1 MSAITNVSR
10 RGFLTAAS
18 GLVLGIVLPEGAD
31 LDAQQFRGGFL
42 PGAPANPK
50 PNAYIHIATDDTVT
64 FMITKSELG
73 QGPVTSLSQL
83 LADELDCDWARVRT
97 EFAPVDT
104 SLYGPLQGVVG
115 SMSIRTLWN
124 PLRRAG
130 AAGRAMLIEAAAAKW
145 GVDKS
150 QCRTENGFVI
160 HVANNQRL
168 SYGSLAETAAS
179 LPVPANVQPKD
190 PKQFKLIATPVKR
203 LDTRDKVSG
212 RAGFGIDARVPGMLY
227 AVVERCP
234 VFGGKAVSFDAT
246 HAKAVPGVKNVI
258 PVSSGVA
265 VLADNTWSAMQ
276 GRRALEVK
284 WDEGPSAIVDSA
296 AISKMFVERA
306 QQAGVTARKEGTGS
320 EALGGGAKVLE
331 AVYEAPFL
339 SHAPMEPMNCTAR
352 VTADGCDV
360 WASTQMQ
367 TPSRDIAAQ
376 VAGLPKDQVR
386 IHTQFCGGGFG
397 RRARVDF
404 VAEAVEISKAAGVP
418 VKVTWSREDDMQH
431 DWYRPAAYVKLR
443 AALDAEGWP
452 TAYAADIACPP
463 FPTVEK
469 LSRTA
474 VQGFDDLRYKIPNL
488 QIDYH
493 MATTHVPVSYWRS
506 VGHSQNGF
514 FIESFMDEM
523 AVAAGKDPVQ
533 FRRHLL
539 ADTPRMLG
547 VLNLAAEKAGWG
559 KSLPSG
565 RFQGVSAINN
575 IGSFNAQVA
584 EISIAQG
591 KLRVHRIVCAVDCGH
606 TVNPAII
613 RQQIEGGIV
622 FGLAAA
628 LKGAITIDRGRVQ
641 QSNFDTYDVIRIDEM
656 PQVEVHVV
664 PSTEAPGGIGEA
676 STPGIAPAVANAVF
690 AATGKRI
697 RKLPIRAAD
706 LV

>member
-10 RGFLTAAS
+10 RGFLTAAG
-18 GLVLGIVLPEGAD
+18 GLVLGVVLPERAK
-31 LDAQQFRGGFL
+31 LDAQQFGGGVL

-50 PNAYIHIATDDTVT
+50 PSAYIHIAADDTVT
-64 FMITKSELG
+64 FLITKSELG
-73 QGPVTSLSQL
+73 QGPVTSLSQI
-83 LADELDCDWARVRT
+83 LADELDCDWSKVRT

-104 SLYGPLQGVVG
+104 TLYGPLQGVVG
-115 SMSIRTLWN
+115 SMSIRTLWT

-130 AAGRAMLIEAAAAKW
+130 ATGRAMLIDAAAQKW

-150 QCRTENGFVI
+150 QCRTEKGFV
-160 HVANNQRL
+160 VNTATSARL
-168 SYGSLAETAAS
+168 SYGSLADAAAN

-190 PKQFKLIATPVKR
+190 PKDFKLIATPVKR
-203 LDTRDKVSG
+203 LDTGLKVTG
-212 RAGFGIDARVPGMLY
+212 RAPFGIDARRPGMVY

-234 VFGGKAVSFDAT
+234 VFGGKVASFDASK
-246 HAKAVPGVKNVI
+246 AKAVPGVKDVI
-258 PVSSGVA
+258 QISSGVA
-265 VLADNTWSAMQ
+265 VIADNTWSAMQ
-276 GRRALEVK
+276 GRKVLEVK
-284 WDEGPSAIVDSA
+284 WDEGPSAAVTSA
-296 AISKMFVERA
+296 SISKMFAERT
-306 QQAGVTARKEGTGS
+306 QQAGVNARKEGAGAA
-320 EALGGGAKVLE
+320 ALSDGAKTLE

-339 SHAPMEPMNCTAR
+339 SHAPMEPMNCTAH
-352 VTADGCDV
+352 VTADSCEV

-376 VAGLPKDQVR
+376 ITGLPKDKVQV
-386 IHTQFCGGGFG
+386 HTQFVGGGFG

-443 AALDAEGWP
+443 AALDADGWP
-452 TAYAADIACPP
+452 TAYAANVACPP
-463 FPTVEK
+463 FPIVEN

-474 VQGFDDLRYKIPNL
+474 VQGFDDLRYKIPNM

-493 MATTHVPVSYWRS
+493 VANTHVPVSYWRS

-514 FIESFMDEM
+514 FIESFMDEL
-523 AVAAGKDPVQ
+523 AAASGKDSVE

-547 VLNLAAEKAGWG
+547 VLNLAAEKAGWD
-559 KSLPSG
+559 KPLPPG
-565 RFQGVSAINN
+565 RFRGVSAINN

-584 EISIAQG
+584 EISIDKG
-591 KLRVHRIVCAVDCGH
+591 KLRVHRVVCAVDCGH
-606 TVNPAII
+606 RVNPAII

-622 FGLAAA
+622 YGLAAA
-628 LKGAITIDRGRVQ
+628 LKGQITIDRGRVQ

-656 PQVEVHVV
+656 PQVEVHIVQ
-664 PSTEAPGGIGEA
+664 STEAPGGIGEA
-676 STPGIAPAVANAVF
+676 STPGIAPAIANAVF

-706 LV
+706 LA